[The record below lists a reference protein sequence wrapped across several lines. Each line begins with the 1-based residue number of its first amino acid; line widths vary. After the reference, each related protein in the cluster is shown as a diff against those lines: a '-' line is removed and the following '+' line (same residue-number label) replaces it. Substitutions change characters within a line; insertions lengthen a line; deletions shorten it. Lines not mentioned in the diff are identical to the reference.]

1 MCSSDLVRD
10 RSAKDE
16 RSVST
21 GRAAEASELRSE
33 IVPSTAE
40 LADKVRFAPS
50 LLSPPE
56 VLRLGGTVGNRAV
69 RQLLARTGGGIR
81 QRQVEEEEEEP
92 LQAKA
97 AASSVP
103 VSSSRSSGGPANALP
118 SSLRQGLEGLSGF
131 DLSGVRVHTDDPAP
145 GRLNAL
151 AYAEGETIRLAPGQE
166 QHLAH
171 EGWHVVQQMQGRV
184 RATSSEEGVAI
195 NDDASLERE
204 ADEMGEEARHWSGA
218 GPIQRKAFPGISLQ
232 QATSSPVQRVDQHA
246 GTVIPTATTQSRIHG
261 DLYPARGAAGA
272 PPLPWDGLLTNPLDP
287 AAVLLAATNRARLV
301 TAMHT
306 AMRTYL
312 AAAMPAVRATAAR
325 RRVPIASLEGAGRAA
340 KADVDAPFGSY
351 ATASALTAA
360 QETARAA
367 YAITASGPGQNL
379 FDAPN
384 PVVRATVG
392 MGIDSVDLANWMS
405 ETVPGCVTARNLHHL
420 DPTRS
425 PDERNFLRTQIVAPF
440 AATHN
445 ADLRLFDLHG
455 FAMSNPSTGQIV
467 LPTSVQ
473 AGLSDVA
480 PRAGVPSPAE
490 RAVKW
495 AGWRT
500 MVHEYIHQLEHPAVR
515 AWPGHNRTVSEG
527 FCEYFTKKVLR
538 PLLPTAAGADVTRR
552 TRIEGG
558 DFGAPSAAIIGGPYD
573 PGSYAT
579 YLARVENIEG
589 HLGGAAIGAQNAM
602 KAIFFQGHIEYLGYD
617 TSGAALA
624 TPPAP
629 RDEITVPATLTTFA
643 ALATALN
650 VTEATLRSS
659 NPAKTEPLSGR
670 LRAPGCREHRV
681 VIAGGRG
688 SGARGETLAV
698 LATQNGVTQ
707 AALTAAN
714 PGLDFTTLTEG
725 SVVIIPRH

>member
-1 MCSSDLVRD
+1 MTVRD
-10 RSAKDE
+10 HSAKE
-16 RSVST
+16 EKSVST
-21 GRAAEASELRSE
+21 GRVAEASEMRSGP
-33 IVPSTAE
+33 VPLSAG
-40 LADKVRFAPS
+40 LADKVRFAPG

-69 RQLLARTGGGIR
+69 RQLLTRPVGSVR
-81 QRQVEEEEEEP
+81 QRQEGEEEEGP
-92 LQAKA
+92 LQGKA
-97 AASSVP
+97 AASPVP
-103 VSSSRSSGGPANALP
+103 VSSPGSSGGVADSLP
-118 SSLRQGLEGLSGF
+118 PGLRQGLEGLSGF
-131 DLSGVRVHTDDPAP
+131 DLSGVRVHANDPAP

-151 AYAEGETIRLAPGQE
+151 AYAEGGEIRLAPGQE

-184 RATSSEEGVAI
+184 RATTSEEGVAI

-204 ADEMGEEARHWSGA
+204 ADEMGEEARRWSGV
-218 GPIQRKAFPGISLQ
+218 GPLQRKAFPGALPYTGSGRPI
-232 QATSSPVQRVDQHA
+232 QRVDQHA
-246 GTVIPTATTQSRIHG
+246 GAVIPSATTQGRIHG
-261 DLYPARGAAGA
+261 ELYPAQGPAGG
-272 PPLPWDGLLTNPLDP
+272 PPLPWDGHITNPLDL
-287 AAVLLAATNRARLV
+287 AAVTLAATNRAALINE
-301 TAMHT
+301 MHT
-306 AMRTYL
+306 ALNASL
-312 AAAMPAVRATAAR
+312 AATMPAINATAAR

-340 KADVDAPFGSY
+340 KADVDAQFGSY
-351 ATASALTAA
+351 ATASALTTA

-367 YAITASGPGQNL
+367 YTISASGAGQNL
-379 FDAPN
+379 FDAQN
-384 PVVRATVG
+384 PAHRTTVG
-392 MGIDSVDLANWMS
+392 MGIDPTDLASWMA
-405 ETVPGCVTARNLHHL
+405 ETVPGCVTAVNTHHL

-425 PDERNFLRTQIVAPF
+425 AEERTFLRTQIIAPF
-440 AATHN
+440 VAANT
-445 ADLRLFDLHG
+445 ADLRAFDLHG
-455 FAMSNPSTGQIV
+455 FALSNPATGQIV
-467 LPTSVQ
+467 LPTSVPG
-473 AGLSDVA
+473 GLSDVS
-480 PRAGVPSPAE
+480 PGAGRPSPAE
-490 RAVKW
+490 RARKW
-495 AGWRT
+495 SGWQT
-500 MVHEYIHQLEHPAVR
+500 MVHEYLHQLEHPALR
-515 AWPGHNRTVSEG
+515 AWPGSNRTVSEG